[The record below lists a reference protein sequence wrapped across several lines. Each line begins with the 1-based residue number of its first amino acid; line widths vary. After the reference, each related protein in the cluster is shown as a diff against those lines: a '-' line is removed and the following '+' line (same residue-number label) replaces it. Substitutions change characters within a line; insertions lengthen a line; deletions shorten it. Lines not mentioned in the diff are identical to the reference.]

1 MLQQGLLYVLA
12 SAEGPL
18 LALQA
23 MKDQGLSPNRVG
35 ITTSSHVAVPSQT

>member
-23 MKDQGLSPNRVG
+23 MKDHAGLSPNHAG
-35 ITTSSHVAVPSQT
+35 ITT